1 MIKGIRFIVMV
12 IIAILNLNSCR
23 HQNKVDASYIFSNS
37 LNYVVE
43 LKSTSSLN
51 ITYGTAVIL
60 NNDGIL
66 VSNAH
71 MVTYTKGGE
80 TYLYDNFYI
89 RYAINEDYQEIYLL
103 KYDENIDLAFLKMN
117 VKNVNGIAE
126 VGNSDQI
133 KVGDT
138 CYAIGNA
145 LNHGISFTKGSIS
158 LKSIEIEYN
167 GTIKNMIQSD
177 LIINEGNSGGAL
189 LDENGKLIGIVTF
202 RLKDSMGNVIYGLAF
217 SIPINFILNE
227 LTNKILI

>member
-1 MIKGIRFIVMV
+1 MIKRIKFIVFT
-12 IIAILNLNSCR
+12 ILAMLTLNSCR
-23 HQNKVDASYIFSNS
+23 YQNKADASYIFSNS

-51 ITYGTAVIL
+51 TTYGTAVIL
-60 NNDGIL
+60 NNDGVL

-80 TYLYDNFYI
+80 KYLYDNFYI
-89 RYAINEDYQEIYLL
+89 RYATSEDYQEIYLF
-103 KYDENIDLAFLKMN
+103 KYDENIDLAFLKIDT
-117 VKNVNGIAE
+117 KNVNGIAE
-126 VGNSDQI
+126 IGNSDQI

-145 LNHGISFTKGSIS
+145 LNHGISFTKGNIS
-158 LKSIEIEYN
+158 LKNIEIEYN
-167 GTIKNMIQSD
+167 GSTKNMIQSD
-177 LIINEGNSGGAL
+177 LTINEGNSGGAL

-227 LTNKILI
+227 LTNKILV